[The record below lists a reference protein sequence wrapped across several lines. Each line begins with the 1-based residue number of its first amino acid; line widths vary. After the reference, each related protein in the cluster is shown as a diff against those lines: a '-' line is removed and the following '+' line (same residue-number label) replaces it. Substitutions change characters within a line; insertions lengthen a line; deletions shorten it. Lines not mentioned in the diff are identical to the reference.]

1 MLDKSIKYYEVIMK
15 REKGAPV
22 QEFTLPAGYRYV
34 PFQPNDEK
42 EWAEIETSVGE
53 FDRTVDAL
61 VYFQKYYMSHKGEL
75 ERRCIFIENP
85 EGKKIATLSAWWTYT
100 GVRRDPWL
108 HWFAIKPEY
117 QGLSLGKALCYET
130 MRKLLEIEGDRDFYL
145 HTQTW
150 SYKAINIYRK
160 EGFFITD
167 EKGLGGCE
175 NKDYEPA
182 VELLKDY
189 LR

>member
-1 MLDKSIKYYEVIMK
+1 MLDKSVKYYEVLMK
-15 REKGAPV
+15 RPKGAPL
-22 QEFTLPAGYRYV
+22 QEFTLPEGYKFVSY
-34 PFQPNDEK
+34 QPNDEK

-53 FDRTVDAL
+53 FERAVDAL
-61 VYFQKYYMSHKGEL
+61 VYFQKCYMSYRNEL
-75 ERRCIFIENP
+75 EKRCIFIENP
-85 EGKKIATLSAWWTYT
+85 EGKKIGTATAWFMYT

-117 QGLSLGKALCYET
+117 QGLALGKAMCYEVV
-130 MRKLLEIEGDRDFYL
+130 RKLLEIEGDRDFYL

-167 EKGLGGCE
+167 EKPLGGFQ
-175 NKDYEPA
+175 NNDYEAA